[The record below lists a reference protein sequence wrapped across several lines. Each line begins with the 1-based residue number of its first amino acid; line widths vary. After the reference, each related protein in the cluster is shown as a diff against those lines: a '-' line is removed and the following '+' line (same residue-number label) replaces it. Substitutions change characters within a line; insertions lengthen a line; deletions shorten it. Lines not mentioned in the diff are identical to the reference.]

1 MSALIS
7 ALDNNL
13 KQRGENGHVE
23 YTWSND
29 IREKICQFNFQLV
42 RTNEAN
48 VNNLENMLKDLIF
61 QLCFIVTNDNRS
73 PSEKEVAKAYLTILY
88 KLVGYTRDII
98 NGKGEYHLT
107 YMMIYTWYNYEPE
120 LAFFALQLLVK
131 FDNNSL
137 HPYGSWKDLKYF
149 MNYCVVDKKIDD
161 VKNHPLIIFCCKL
174 MNDQLCIDNDN
185 INTNNCSLAA
195 KWVPREKSKKFGW
208 IYEALACDYF
218 QEYMKTAGNRK
229 SHDAAIRKCKTDYRK
244 LLSALNKKIDT
255 LQIKQCA
262 RDWASI
268 DFNNV
273 TSISLNK
280 QKDAFM
286 NITKHKKVRHPFDK
300 DRIECSA
307 NFKVHIERA
316 INGEIQLKGKRVGL
330 NNFTEQAIKL
340 IDDRCKNDDWHQQKD
355 LLNHQWLNNG
365 SQNGK
370 LGNFIAMV
378 DVSGSMDGDPL
389 HVAIALGIRIAEM
402 SKLGKRVL
410 TFSAS
415 PRWVNLEKYDDF
427 YSMVAEINRSDFGL
441 NTNFH
446 AALNLILDAI
456 IETKM
461 SAEDVQDMVLVI
473 LSDMQIDEGDK
484 CNKDALYDTMKKKY
498 EAAGIRVCGKAYKPP
513 HILFWNL
520 RSTQGFP
527 ALSNQ
532 SNTSMMSGFS
542 PVLLNQFCNEGLT
555 ALQALTPWSLLEKS
569 LENERYAIM
578 SDKINN
584 LLF

>member
-1 MSALIS
+1 
-7 ALDNNL
+7 
-13 KQRGENGHVE
+13 
-23 YTWSND
+23 
-29 IREKICQFNFQLV
+29 
-42 RTNEAN
+42 
-48 VNNLENMLKDLIF
+48 
-61 QLCFIVTNDNRS
+61 
-73 PSEKEVAKAYLTILY
+73 
-88 KLVGYTRDII
+88 
-98 NGKGEYHLT
+98 
-107 YMMIYTWYNYEPE
+107 
-120 LAFFALQLLVK
+120 
-131 FDNNSL
+131 
-137 HPYGSWKDLKYF
+137 
-149 MNYCVVDKKIDD
+149 
-161 VKNHPLIIFCCKL
+161 
-174 MNDQLCIDNDN
+174 
-185 INTNNCSLAA
+185 
-195 KWVPREKSKKFGW
+195 
-208 IYEALACDYF
+208 
-218 QEYMKTAGNRK
+218 MKTAGNRK
-229 SHDAAIRKCKTDYRK
+229 SQDAAIRKCKTDYRK

-273 TSISLNK
+273 TSIALNN

-286 NITKHKKVRHPFDK
+286 NITKNKKVRHPFDK

-307 NFKVHIERA
+307 NFKVHIGRA
-316 INGEIQLKGKRVGL
+316 VNGEIQLKGKRVGL

-340 IDDRCKNDDWHQQKD
+340 IDDRCKDDNWHQQKD

-365 SQNGK
+365 TQNGK

-389 HVAIALGIRIAEM
+389 HVAIALGIRIAEK
-402 SKLGKRVL
+402 SKIGKRVL
-410 TFSAS
+410 TFSSS

-461 SAEDVQDMVLVI
+461 SPEDVQDMVLVI

-484 CNKDALYDTMKKKY
+484 CNKDALYDTMKNKY
-498 EAAGIRVCGKAYKPP
+498 EATGIRVCGKAYKPP

-532 SNTSMMSGFS
+532 MNTSMMSGFS

-555 ALQALTPWSLLEKS
+555 ALQAVTPWSLLEKS
-569 LENERYAIM
+569 LENERYSVM
-578 SDKINN
+578 GDKINKLIN
-584 LLF
+584 